1 MVIMTTI
8 DYDNYND
15 NKGDYSKE
23 FENNVCDKTAMVTIT
38 TKTIMKMTIK
48 TMTDNK

>member
-1 MVIMTTI
+1 MVIITRI
-8 DYDNYND
+8 GYDSDHD

>member
-1 MVIMTTI
+1 MTVTMTI
-8 DYDNYND
+8 RVTIV
-15 NKGDYSKE
+15 KSLK
-23 FENNVCDKTAMVTIT
+23 NNVCDKTAMVTIT